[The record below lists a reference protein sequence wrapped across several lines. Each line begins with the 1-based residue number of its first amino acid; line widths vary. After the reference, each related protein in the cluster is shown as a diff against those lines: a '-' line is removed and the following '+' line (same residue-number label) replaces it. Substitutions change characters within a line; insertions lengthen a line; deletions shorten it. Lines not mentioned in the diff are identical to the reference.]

1 MMAAQPTASLRQALE
16 TLARLQAAAPP
27 GTAARLKQVAALLQS
42 LAEENAYLNTL
53 LVENPDAPTTAPRPE
68 PENFG
73 GTRMLSGDPSTAE
86 TVEARRVPDP
96 STAETIETRSLQP
109 NAALESFGD
118 DALMTGVSDAI
129 RPPLVAI
136 RGRAELLQTG
146 LMGHI
151 TPDQDQWLQAILE
164 NTDRAFAT
172 LDALHEIQLLRQGR
186 MSIDWVNFIST
197 DLLTEAWERVR
208 ERVRTAN
215 HEISVLAPD
224 TVPLAHGDFYQSL
237 KVLSDL
243 LDNAIRYTPPG
254 GSIRLMVDNLG
265 THVLFSVVDSGI
277 GLTTDD
283 LQYVG
288 QPFWRGEDRLVQAH
302 PGTGLRLYLAKKVLA
317 LQGGE
322 LIFSGEP
329 GLGSTFSFTL
339 RTPD

>member
-1 MMAAQPTASLRQALE
+1 MMESTASLRQALE

-27 GTAARLKQVAALLQS
+27 GTAARLKQVSALLQS

-68 PENFG
+68 NG
-73 GTRMLSGDPSTAE
+73 GTRILSGDPSTAETIETRRVADPSTAE
-86 TVEARRVPDP
+86 TVEARR
-96 STAETIETRSLQP
+96 LGP
-109 NAALESFGD
+109 NVAAALESFGD
-118 DALMTGVSDAI
+118 EALITGVSDAI

-164 NTDRAFAT
+164 NTDRAFST
-172 LDALHEIQLLRQGR
+172 LDALHEILVLRQR
-186 MSIDWVNFIST
+186 RVSIDWVNFIST
-197 DLLTEAWERVR
+197 DLLAEAWERVR
-208 ERVRTAN
+208 ERARIAN

-224 TVPLAHGDFYQSL
+224 AVPLARGDFYQSL
-237 KVLSDL
+237 RILNDL

-254 GSIRLMVDNLG
+254 GQIRLMVDSLG
-265 THVLFSVVDSGI
+265 THVLFSVVDNGI
-277 GLTTDD
+277 GLTTDE
-283 LQYVG
+283 LGYVG

-302 PGTGLRLYLAKKVLA
+302 PGTGLRLYLAKQVLA

>member
-1 MMAAQPTASLRQALE
+1 MMEATASLRQALE

-27 GTAARLKQVAALLQS
+27 GTAARLKQVSGLLQS

-53 LVENPDAPTTAPRPE
+53 LIENPSVPAASPFFESHVENS
-68 PENFG
+68 G
-73 GTRMLSGDPSTAE
+73 GTRMLDPSTAETAEARRVADPSTAE
-86 TVEARRVPDP
+86 TVEARR
-96 STAETIETRSLQP
+96 LQP
-109 NAALESFGD
+109 AAESFGD
-118 DALMTGVSDAI
+118 EALITGVNEAI

-136 RGRAELLQTG
+136 RGRAELLQSG
-146 LMGHI
+146 LMGRV

-172 LDALHEIQLLRQGR
+172 LDALHEIMLLRQGR
-186 MSIDWVNFIST
+186 VSIDWVNFIST
-197 DLLTEAWERVR
+197 DLLAEAWERVR
-208 ERVRTAN
+208 ERARIAR

-237 KVLSDL
+237 KVLNDL
-243 LDNAIRYTPPG
+243 LDNAIRYTPSG
-254 GSIRLMVDNLG
+254 GQIRLMVDNLG
-265 THVLFSVVDSGI
+265 THVLFSVVDNGI
-277 GLTTDD
+277 GLTTDE

-302 PGTGLRLYLAKKVLA
+302 PGTGLRLYLAKQVLA